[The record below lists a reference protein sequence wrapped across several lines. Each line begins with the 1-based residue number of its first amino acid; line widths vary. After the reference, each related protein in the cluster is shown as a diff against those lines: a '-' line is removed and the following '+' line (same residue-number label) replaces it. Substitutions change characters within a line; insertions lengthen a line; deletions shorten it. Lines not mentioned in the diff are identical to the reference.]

1 MSPDEEASV
10 RLLKDA
16 YARWDGKPPVQVT
29 ITHGD
34 MFALILACQAMLTH
48 PAVTT
53 GIKGQLE
60 HIGRQFQET
69 LADTPEIYALLE
81 AGWDRRFDVG
91 PED

>member
-1 MSPDEEASV
+1 MSPEEEASV

-16 YARWDGKPPVQVT
+16 YARWDDAPPVQLT
-29 ITHGD
+29 IAHGD

-48 PAVTT
+48 PAVTAR
-53 GIKGQLE
+53 IKEQLE

-69 LADTPEIYALLE
+69 LADTPEVYTLLE
-81 AGWDRRFDVG
+81 AGWNRDLDVI